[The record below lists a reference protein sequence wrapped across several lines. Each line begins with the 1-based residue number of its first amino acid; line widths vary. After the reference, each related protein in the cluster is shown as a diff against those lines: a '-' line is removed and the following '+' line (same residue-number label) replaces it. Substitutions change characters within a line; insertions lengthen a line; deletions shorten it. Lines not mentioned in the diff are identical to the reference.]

1 MSGNDLTI
9 YSEYADEWWTPG
21 APRFRSLQ
29 NLTPFRLSLIQ
40 EHIGEVRGRRILDVG
55 CGGGLVAIPLL
66 TLGAEVVGCDL
77 SKESITAATRAAGGK
92 GEFLT
97 CDAREVPFP
106 DESFDHVLLMDL
118 VDHIPDY
125 AKALQ
130 EAARVVKPG
139 GKVFVGTINRTLTSK
154 FFAIILGEGLGLI
167 PKGTHSH
174 RLFIKPDELIETAS
188 RVGLSVFARQG
199 ERVQF
204 FRTLLRWAIS
214 MERSRSE
221 SVAYSIVFK
230 KL

>member
-1 MSGNDLTI
+1 MIGNDLTI
-9 YSEYADEWWTPG
+9 YSEYAEEWWVPG

-40 EHIGEVRGRRILDVG
+40 EYIGEVRGRRILDVG

-66 TLGAEVVGCDL
+66 KQGAEVVGCDI
-77 SKESITAATRAAGGK
+77 SEESIVAATRAAGGR

-97 CDAREVPFP
+97 CDARAIPFS

-125 AKALQ
+125 HRALQ

-139 GKVFVGTINRTLTSK
+139 GKVFVGTINRTLASK
-154 FFAIILGEGLGLI
+154 FFAILLGEGLGLI
-167 PKGTHSH
+167 PKGTHDHS
-174 RLFIKPDELIETAS
+174 LFITPDELIETAS

-199 ERVQF
+199 ERIQF
-204 FRTLLRWAIS
+204 FRTLLKWAIS
-214 MERSRSE
+214 MERGRSE
-221 SVAYSIVFK
+221 AVAYSIVFK
-230 KL
+230 K